1 MTDQPGF
8 KALEK
13 RIKELLE
20 KSRDI
25 SPAAMLSL
33 LKRADSN
40 PSFDIAKEIE
50 RIRTASN
57 APKDE

>member
-1 MTDQPGF
+1 
-8 KALEK
+8 
-13 RIKELLE
+13 
-20 KSRDI
+20 
-25 SPAAMLSL
+25 